1 MVIYHTSIPKC
12 STQIPYAN
20 SASSYR
26 GGVRELLS
34 GGVMAGMEI
43 LMGTNCPAVQ
53 GGMGAGLL
61 TKGQQN
67 YTVVVRNFGPFSGC
81 SFFGINAERFF
92 IEFRGLLKIG
102 FFTRNQ
108 TQSKGCTT
116 GFNCS
121 IVAA

>member
-1 MVIYHTSIPKC
+1 
-12 STQIPYAN
+12 
-20 SASSYR
+20 
-26 GGVRELLS
+26 
-34 GGVMAGMEI
+34 
-43 LMGTNCPAVQ
+43 
-53 GGMGAGLL
+53 MGAGLL

-121 IVAA
+121 IVAV